1 MIITTALLALFSSP
15 AAVQAFQATPSFLA
29 ASAKSSS
36 SSSFALY
43 STETA
48 AEIAANKVLKGA
60 GGVAGELGLPC
71 EDECALVSY
80 PKLPSSVHPGVLS
93 GRALMDLLN
102 DAREKGTFRF
112 FLFHLFGY
120 EYHGLSYSYC
130 GVYFNAQKVISE
142 SAVRRRC
149 SQDTFLMVA

>member
-1 MIITTALLALFSSP
+1 MRMIITTALLALFSSP

-102 DAREKGTFRF
+102 DAREKGTFKF
-112 FLFHLFGY
+112 F
-120 EYHGLSYSYC
+120 S
-130 GVYFNAQKVISE
+130 ISL
-142 SAVRRRC
+142 VW
-149 SQDTFLMVA
+149 L